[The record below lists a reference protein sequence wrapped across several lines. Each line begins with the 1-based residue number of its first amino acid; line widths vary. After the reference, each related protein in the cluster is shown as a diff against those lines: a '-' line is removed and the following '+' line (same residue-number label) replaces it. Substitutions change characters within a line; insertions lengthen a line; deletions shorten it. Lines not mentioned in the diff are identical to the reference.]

1 MAKKSKRAFA
11 WAQTVPVD
19 IFRCGVCFLVG
30 NDVDELRKAFC
41 QVAKGCRWG
50 DMKPAEYFDRLMA
63 ECEKAGCFSG
73 ITVALS
79 GESDKV
85 VWIPEWNDVTF
96 VHECVHAVD
105 MILRDK
111 GVDDRSGEMR
121 AYLTEYFYLKIMEG
135 KEKWRR

>member
-1 MAKKSKRAFA
+1 MAKKPKSDPV

-19 IFRCGVCFLVG
+19 IFRCGVCFLAG
-30 NDVDELRKAFC
+30 NDVKELKKAFC
-41 QVAKGCRWG
+41 EVSRGCVWG
-50 DMKPAEYFDRLMA
+50 DDDPLSYFDKFMS
-63 ECEKAGCFSG
+63 ECESAGSFMG
-73 ITVALS
+73 ITVAVD
-79 GESDKV
+79 GGVDKI
-85 VWIPEWNDVTF
+85 VWIPKWDEGVL

-135 KEKWRR
+135 RERWRR